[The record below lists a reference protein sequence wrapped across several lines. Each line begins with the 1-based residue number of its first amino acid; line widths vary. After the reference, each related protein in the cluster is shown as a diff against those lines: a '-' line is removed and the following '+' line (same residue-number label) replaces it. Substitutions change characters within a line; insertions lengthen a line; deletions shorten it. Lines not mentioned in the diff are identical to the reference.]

1 MIQPNQITLYL
12 DGMATPMHDPVFGIG
27 HTGNPGDS
35 FEDVLS
41 AGQLSTITLTAV
53 DSGSTRANID
63 SASNVKFVAST
74 DSGDVDINGT
84 VYQVADAFG
93 GSHYSVVFLVS

>member
-1 MIQPNQITLYL
+1 
-12 DGMATPMHDPVFGIG
+12 MHEPAFGIG

-41 AGQLSTITLTAV
+41 AGQLSTITVTAV

-63 SASNVKFVAST
+63 SASKVKFVVNTS
-74 DSGDVDINGT
+74 SGDVNINGT
-84 VYQVADAFG
+84 VQEISDAFG

>member
-1 MIQPNQITLYL
+1 MIQSNQITLYL
-12 DGMATPMHDPVFGIG
+12 GDVATPMHEPVFGIG

-41 AGQLSTITLTAV
+41 AGQLSAITVTAV

-63 SASNVKFVAST
+63 SASKVKFVVST
-74 DSGDVDINGT
+74 SSGNVDINGT
-84 VYQVADAFG
+84 VEQVSDAFG

>member
-1 MIQPNQITLYL
+1 MIQSNRITLYL
-12 DGMATPMHDPVFGIG
+12 DDVATPMHEPAFGIG

-41 AGQLSTITLTAV
+41 AGQLSTITVTAV

-63 SASNVKFVAST
+63 SASKVKFVVNTS
-74 DSGDVDINGT
+74 SGDVNINGT
-84 VYQVADAFG
+84 VQEISDAFG